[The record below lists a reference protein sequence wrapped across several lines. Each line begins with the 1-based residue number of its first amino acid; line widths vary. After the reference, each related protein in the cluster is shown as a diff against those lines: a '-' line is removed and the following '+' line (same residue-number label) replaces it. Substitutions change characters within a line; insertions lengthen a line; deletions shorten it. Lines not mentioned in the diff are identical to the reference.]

1 MKKGS
6 ITVEAAFVFSLIL
19 LVILWI
25 LKTAIGLYQETL
37 DTALIDKM
45 NIEGLADSFR
55 RLFFVKE
62 LLP

>member
-37 DTALIDKM
+37 DTVLIDKM

>member
-6 ITVEAAFVFSLIL
+6 ITVEAVFVIIIIL

-37 DTALIDKM
+37 DTALIDRM
-45 NIEGLADSFR
+45 NIEGLADTFR
-55 RLFFVKE
+55 KLSFVKE